1 MKLSKA
7 LKEKKRLAAEIAHLK
22 NLINSKNSYI
32 EGSTIKFDNWKMYED
47 LNKKIQELVNLKI
60 VINEANRD
68 IQPIIYKLGEYKA
81 MISFLSFL
89 NVQEGIVPDTYNGG
103 EITYKVQI
111 DEIDKENF
119 LKEFQEKADALQ
131 DEIDTYNYTTEVM
144 WGDEFNPKGS
154 VENDGDTGTPPTEE

>member
-32 EGSTIKFDNWKMYED
+32 KDSNIPKKFDVRELYND
-47 LNKKIQELVNLKI
+47 LNNKIQELVNLKI

-81 MISFLSFL
+81 MIGFLGIL
-89 NVQEGIVPDTYNGG
+89 NVREGVVPETYNSG
-103 EITYKVQI
+103 ETTYEVQI
-111 DEIDKENF
+111 DELEKEKL

-131 DEIDTYNYTTEVM
+131 DEIDTYNYTTEIM
-144 WGDEFNPKGS
+144 WGNDDEYNPKT
-154 VENDGDTGTPPTEE
+154 DGYSETPPTE